1 MSTHRPE
8 TVAASRATVW
18 GLFHERARINP
29 SAIALSGAEGTVT
42 FRELDNRV
50 LRIAKVLRA
59 RGISRGDRIA
69 LLSENRFAY
78 LEIELAC
85 ACLGVVVAAQN
96 WRLSREELRHC
107 IGLAD
112 PSLVITSERYL
123 GLFRSTG
130 LEVPA
135 MVIETDYEPAVA
147 EASALPEPPVVDPED
162 GLIILYTSGTT
173 GLPKGALIS
182 HRAEIARS
190 SVYRMD
196 LGIRADDSFVAW
208 SPLFH
213 MGSAD
218 ASLSCLMSGGT
229 VHVIDGFNPRAIVDI
244 MATTRIGWLV
254 LMPGTIEQIVD
265 LMKAEKTRVHN
276 VHLVGAMLDLVPLE
290 LVAELTRLIGAPYVN
305 SFGSTETGLPP
316 FTGSTIAAGQ
326 VASRLSKQQSSL
338 IEVRLVDSDGREVAD
353 GDPGEAA
360 VRGPTLFSGYWNA
373 PDANKKDFA
382 DGWFHMGDM
391 FRRNPDGTVDFVD
404 RAKYLIKSG
413 GENIYPAEIERLLLA
428 DPRVRDAAI
437 VRRPD
442 RHWGEVPVAFVAPL
456 LPDLTTEQIEAIF
469 QHKLARYKHPR
480 EVRLIDYDDLPRSTT
495 GKILRHELEALL
507 QKDRE
512 TIG

>member
-1 MSTHRPE
+1 
-8 TVAASRATVW
+8 
-18 GLFHERARINP
+18 
-29 SAIALSGAEGTVT
+29 
-42 FRELDNRV
+42 
-50 LRIAKVLRA
+50 
-59 RGISRGDRIA
+59 

-265 LMKAEKTRVHN
+265 LMKAEKTRVHS

-290 LVAELTRLIGAPYVN
+290 LAAELTRLIGAPYVN

-338 IEVRLVDSDGREVAD
+338 IEVRLVDSEGREVAD